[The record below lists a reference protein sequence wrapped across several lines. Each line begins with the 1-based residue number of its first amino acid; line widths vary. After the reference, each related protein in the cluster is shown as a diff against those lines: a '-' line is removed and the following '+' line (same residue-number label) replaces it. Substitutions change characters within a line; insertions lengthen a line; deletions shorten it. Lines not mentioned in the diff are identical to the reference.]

1 MEEKAEETT
10 AQLEEERPEEVKG
23 RKVVVAVV
31 EVKVKC

>member
-1 MEEKAEETT
+1 MEVKAEETT

-23 RKVVVAVV
+23 VVAVV